1 MRLLT
6 RLFLLTLFAAIFGA
20 LAALWYAWT
29 PVTPARPAV
38 EFDIPAGAT
47 LRSAA
52 RILEEAGIP
61 IGARRFELL
70 GRALHLT
77 QKIQAG
83 SYALNEALSPY
94 AMLMRLTSGDAS
106 QSEFRL
112 IEGWNIVQLRA
123 ALDASPDLRHDS
135 AGLGD
140 AELIARLG
148 LQTAQLEGMFF
159 PDTYLFPRG
168 SSDLGLLRRAHHAL
182 QKQLERA
189 WDARVGGIAVRSAYE
204 ALILASI
211 VEKETGRPEDRS
223 TIAGVLD
230 NRLRIG
236 MRLQADPTVIYGLGA
251 GFDGNLRKVHL
262 LTDGP
267 YNSYTRAG
275 LPPTPIAMPGL
286 ASLVAA
292 TQPARTQALYYV
304 GRGDGGSRF
313 SRTLDEHNRAVTQ
326 YQKLPARKAA
336 AAGRAPGR
344 AGVAE

>member
-1 MRLLT
+1 LRLL
-6 RLFLLTLFAAIFGA
+6 RKFFLLTLLAATLGG
-20 LAALWYAWT
+20 LAALGYAWL
-29 PVTPARPAV
+29 PVTLARPVV

-52 RILEEAGIP
+52 RILEEAGMP

-70 GRALHLT
+70 GRALRLT

-83 SYALNEALSPY
+83 SYELTEALSPY

-106 QSEFRL
+106 QSKFRL
-112 IEGWNIVQLRA
+112 VEGWNIRQLRA
-123 ALDASPDLRHDS
+123 ALDASPDLRHDTAAMS
-135 AGLGD
+135 D
-140 AELIARLG
+140 AALLAMLELPA
-148 LQTAQLEGMFF
+148 AHLEGMFF

-182 QKQLERA
+182 QKQLAHAWEARA
-189 WDARVGGIAVRSAYE
+189 ADIMTRSPYE

-211 VEKETGRPEDRS
+211 VEKETGRSEDRA

-251 GFDGNLRKVHL
+251 DFDGNLRRVHL
-262 LTDGP
+262 LADGP

-292 TQPARTQALYYV
+292 TRPARTQALYYV
-304 GRGDGGSRF
+304 GRGDGGSQF

-326 YQKLPARKAA
+326 FQKLPASRARAA
-336 AAGRAPGR
+336 EAGARGT
-344 AGVAE
+344 VAE